1 MIGFGRMIG
10 MALASWIV
18 CANTAHAQDA
28 PSFPSKPIRV
38 IAPYAPGGQSDTIM
52 RAVAGKLAERWN
64 QPVIVENRAGANG
77 IIGAELVVRSIPDGY
92 TLIVAEG
99 SLFTVHPSL
108 YEKLPYDPVR
118 DFAPITR
125 LTTCKTVLLVHP
137 TVPANNL
144 REFIALVKA
153 KPGSLSFGSF
163 GQGSGGHLNMEAL
176 KLYLGLDIVHVPYT
190 GSAPV
195 MVDLVAGRLQT
206 VLISVS
212 SAASNVK
219 SGKLRAIAYAGA
231 KRSPIL
237 PDIPTFAEAG
247 ADFENTSWFALM
259 APAGTPKP
267 IIGRIHDE
275 VSRIIQEPGFNQQ
288 WLVSRGLDAGG
299 ESPEQLAEVIR
310 AELPYWARIIKTA
323 GVRLE

>member
-1 MIGFGRMIG
+1 M
-10 MALASWIV
+10 
-18 CANTAHAQDA
+18 
-28 PSFPSKPIRV
+28 
-38 IAPYAPGGQSDTIM
+38 
-52 RAVAGKLAERWN
+52 
-64 QPVIVENRAGANG
+64 
-77 IIGAELVVRSIPDGY
+77 
-92 TLIVAEG
+92 
-99 SLFTVHPSL
+99 
-108 YEKLPYDPVR
+108 
-118 DFAPITR
+118 
-125 LTTCKTVLLVHP
+125 
-137 TVPANNL
+137 
-144 REFIALVKA
+144 
-153 KPGSLSFGSF
+153 
-163 GQGSGGHLNMEAL
+163 
-176 KLYLGLDIVHVPYT
+176 
-190 GSAPV
+190 
-195 MVDLVAGRLQT
+195 
-206 VLISVS
+206 
-212 SAASNVK
+212 K

-267 IIGRIHDE
+267 FIGRIHDE

>member
-1 MIGFGRMIG
+1 MNHLFAAALLGFSLGF
-10 MALASWIV
+10 AS
-18 CANTAHAQDA
+18 ATAAWGQDA
-28 PSFPSKPIRV
+28 SAYPIKPVRV

-52 RAVAGKLAERWN
+52 RAVAGKLTEKWN
-64 QPVIVENRAGANG
+64 QPVVVENRAGANG
-77 IIGAELVVRSIPDGY
+77 IIGAELVSRSAPDGY

-99 SLFTVHPSL
+99 SLFTVHPGL

-125 LTTCKTVLLVHP
+125 LTTYKTVLVVHP
-137 TVPANNL
+137 SVPANNL
-144 REFIALVKA
+144 KDFVALVKA

-176 KLYLGLDIVHVPYT
+176 KLHLGLDIVHVPYK

-212 SAASNVK
+212 SSANNVK
-219 SGKLRAIAYAGA
+219 SGKLRALAYAGA

-237 PDIPTFAEAG
+237 PDVPTFAEAG
-247 ADFENTSWFALM
+247 AEFENTSWFALM
-259 APAGTPKP
+259 APAGTPRP
-267 IIGRIHDE
+267 IIGRIYEE
-275 VSRIIQEPGFNQQ
+275 VTRIIREPAFNQQ
-288 WLVSRGLDAGG
+288 WLASRGLDVGG
-299 ESPEQLAEVIR
+299 DTPDQLAELIR
-310 AELPYWARIIKTA
+310 SELPYWAKIIKAA
-323 GVRLE
+323 GVKLE